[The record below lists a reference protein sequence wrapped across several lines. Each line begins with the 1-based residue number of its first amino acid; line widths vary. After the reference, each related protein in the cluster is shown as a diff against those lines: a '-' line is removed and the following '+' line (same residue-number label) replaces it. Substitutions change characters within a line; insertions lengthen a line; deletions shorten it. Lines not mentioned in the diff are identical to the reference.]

1 MKKFYYSIENNHT
14 NIYQNC
20 KYVVY
25 LYDYDYDMYSSFRSY
40 YFENLPS
47 VKEIRNRIVDNLWI
61 FDFKISEKR

>member
-14 NIYQNC
+14 NIYQHC

-40 YFENLPS
+40 YF
-47 VKEIRNRIVDNLWI
+47 
-61 FDFKISEKR
+61 